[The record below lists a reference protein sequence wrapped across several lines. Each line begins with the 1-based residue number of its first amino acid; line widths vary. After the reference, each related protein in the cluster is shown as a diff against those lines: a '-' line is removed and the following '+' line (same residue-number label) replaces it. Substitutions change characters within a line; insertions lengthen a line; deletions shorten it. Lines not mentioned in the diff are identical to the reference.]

1 MRIIL
6 FALLFSCLQGIAQT
20 SYNKFQWQATPTLHK
35 IDEAF
40 LTEAAVI
47 VLENKMMEY
56 VVEKDGFYAYK
67 TMHRI
72 VHINNDKGIEYFNK
86 IYLPFDE
93 GLQMTDVRARTIL
106 PNGKI
111 IQFDQSNIKDLK
123 EDDRNYKIFALD
135 GLTKGCE
142 IEFYYTIK
150 KYPSFFGREM
160 ISSQTPV
167 MKSHFELISPEH
179 LRFEAKAYNNLPP
192 LKDSTFNGKRYISLD
207 AEKIKGEE
215 EEKYSMYEASLK
227 RLEYKLCYNDAQKSS
242 LRMFTWNEL
251 AKKAFEIYTVAPEKQ
266 LKK

>member
-111 IQFDQSNIKDLK
+111 MQFDQSNIKDLK
-123 EDDRNYKIFALD
+123 EDDRNYKIFAVD
-135 GLTKGCE
+135 GL
-142 IEFYYTIK
+142 
-150 KYPSFFGREM
+150 R
-160 ISSQTPV
+160 
-167 MKSHFELISPEH
+167 
-179 LRFEAKAYNNLPP
+179 
-192 LKDSTFNGKRYISLD
+192 KD
-207 AEKIKGEE
+207 
-215 EEKYSMYEASLK
+215 
-227 RLEYKLCYNDAQKSS
+227 C
-242 LRMFTWNEL
+242 
-251 AKKAFEIYTVAPEKQ
+251 
-266 LKK
+266 